1 VVEFVV
7 KSSKTIEFGNNKF
20 IEVARKIAKS
30 ETGENEFIS
39 ISKGNFLEGNRD
51 MKRYRKGLGF
61 SSEAL
66 NDVIEAL
73 KTI

>member
-1 VVEFVV
+1 MVEFVV
-7 KSSKTIEFGNNKF
+7 KNSKIVNFGDNKF

-39 ISKGNFLEGNRD
+39 ISKGNMMND
-51 MKRYRKGLGF
+51 IKRYRKGLGF
-61 SSEAL
+61 TTEIL
-66 NDVIEAL
+66 NEVVEAL